1 MREGTRKFLIA
12 VFVPFLAS
20 FVVLIPLFGV
30 EKVSAAEEGSWT
42 TLAPLPESSSNTIG
56 AAVVAGKIYV
66 IGWSTCEKYDP
77 ETNNW
82 TATAPLPI
90 NNNWG
95 AVVACQNKIYLIG
108 GNAEYPTQVYDT
120 ETDTWENKSSI
131 PTTRGALQA
140 NVVNGKIYLI
150 GGQKLAGLYIVDA
163 SISNDV
169 YDTETDTWSQMA
181 PIPTAVMGYA
191 SVVFEDKIYII
202 SGGNESGPDYNP
214 TKLVQIFDP
223 ATNQWTNGTSVPTGI
238 ISARACATTGM
249 FAPKRIYVIG
259 GATTS
264 YARWETYNV
273 INLTQIY
280 DPETDT
286 WTTGAPMLTP
296 REDFGIAVVN
306 DEIYAIG
313 GVKEEKYLAVNEKY
327 TPADFIPEFP
337 SWTILP
343 LVLTA
348 TAVVAVCRKR
358 LPKTRNKQS

>member
-1 MREGTRKFLIA
+1 MKRGTSKFLIS
-12 VFVPFLAS
+12 VFVLLLAFSVVATPFLT
-20 FVVLIPLFGV
+20 V
-30 EKVSAAEEGSWT
+30 EKVNAQEGGSWT

-66 IGWSTCEKYDP
+66 IGWTTCIKYDP

-82 TATAPLPI
+82 TAIASLPI

-108 GNAEYPTQVYDT
+108 GNAENPTQVYNP

-131 PTTRGALQA
+131 PTTRGALQP

-163 SISNDV
+163 SNRNDV
-169 YDTETDTWSQMA
+169 YDPETDTWSQMT
-181 PIPTAVMGYA
+181 PIPLSVMGYA
-191 SVVFEDKIYII
+191 SAVFNDKIYII
-202 SGGNESGPDYNP
+202 SGGNESGPGYNP

-223 ATNQWTNGTSVPTGI
+223 ATNQWTNGTPIPTGI
-238 ISARACATTGM
+238 ISARACATTGLS
-249 FAPKRIYVIG
+249 APKRIYVIG
-259 GATTS
+259 GATSS
-264 YARWETYNV
+264 YARWESYNV

-280 DPETDT
+280 DPETDK

-296 REDFGIAVVN
+296 REYFGIAVIN
-306 DEIYAIG
+306 DEAFAIG
-313 GVKEEKYLAVNEKY
+313 GVKEEKFLAVNEKY

-343 LVLTA
+343 LFLIA
-348 TAVVAVCRKR
+348 TLVGVTV
-358 LPKTRNKQS
+358 RNKIKKRKS

>member
-1 MREGTRKFLIA
+1 MNRGTIKFLFS
-12 VFVPFLAS
+12 VFSLLMAFSVVAAPFLSA
-20 FVVLIPLFGV
+20 
-30 EKVSAAEEGSWT
+30 EKVYAQEGGSWAM
-42 TLAPLPESSSNTIG
+42 LAPLLESSSNTIG

-108 GNAEYPTQVYDT
+108 GNAEYPTQVYDP
-120 ETDTWENKSSI
+120 ETDTWANKSSI

-169 YDTETDTWSQMA
+169 YDPETDTWTQMA

-191 SVVFEDKIYII
+191 SVVFDNKIYII

-223 ATNQWTNGTSVPTGI
+223 ATNQWTNGTPIPTGI
-238 ISARACATTGM
+238 ISARACATTGLS
-249 FAPKRIYVIG
+249 ASKRVYVIG
-259 GATTS
+259 GALTS

-327 TPADFIPEFP
+327 TPSCYIPEFP
-337 SWTILP
+337 SWVLLP
-343 LVLTA
+343 LLIVA
-348 TAVVAVCRKR
+348 TLVGV
-358 LPKTRNKQS
+358 TIRNKIRNKGLS